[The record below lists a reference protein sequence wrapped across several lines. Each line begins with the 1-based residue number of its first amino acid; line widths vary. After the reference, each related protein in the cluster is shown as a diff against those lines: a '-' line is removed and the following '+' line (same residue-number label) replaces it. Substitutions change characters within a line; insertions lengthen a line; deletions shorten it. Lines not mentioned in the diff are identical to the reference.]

1 MLKQVVAAFLTC
13 GMAVLAS
20 AAEPAAASSPAAA
33 ATARNTYRVEVIVFR
48 YTAPPVSSED
58 FSAPAEGRGFT
69 GDNRNPGAP
78 PAMVRKLEAPELE
91 MGAVAQ
97 HLRNSGTA
105 TVLAHTG
112 WVQTATAW
120 GRHAGLSLR
129 EFGIDVP
136 GLEGTLFLERG
147 DLLHFGAQLRL
158 GTSPVYALSELRRVK
173 FNERHFLD
181 HPAFGVIVEV
191 SQGR

>member
-1 MLKQVVAAFLTC
+1 MAA
-13 GMAVLAS
+13 LAC
-20 AAEPAAASSPAAA
+20 AAEPAAAPAPAAA
-33 ATARNTYRVEVIVFR
+33 ASARNTYRVEVIVFR
-48 YTAPPVSSED
+48 YAAAPVSSED
-58 FSAPAEGRGFT
+58 FSAPAEGRGFG

-78 PAMVRKLEAPELE
+78 PTMVRKLEESELE
-91 MGAVAQ
+91 MGSVAQ
-97 HLRNSGTA
+97 HLRSSGTA
-105 TVLAHTG
+105 TVLAHAG

-120 GRHAGLSLR
+120 GRHAGLPLH

-136 GLEGTLFLERG
+136 GLDGLLFLERG

-158 GTSPVYALSELRRVK
+158 GTGPVYALSELRRVK